1 MQLVSK
7 NKRSNFLLIMLLI
20 ILVTSLT
27 NPIIFSFSDGLS
39 LRLSSFIFLLALFLS
54 VLKNVNNSA
63 VLSNAALSKLI
74 PLFFITLIL
83 SLYFTFDDYNYRKF
97 SGLIAYF
104 YFFVF
109 VFIMSGEKIS
119 LEKAQFFFGSALVI
133 VIASMYII
141 ELATIAK
148 LRSSPLQSALFYVF
162 PFQLLY
168 YNFFSKKQLLDKGV
182 LVFSIL
188 ATVYA
193 LSFDFQKSAFIYIF
207 STLCLIFWITSKK
220 IKLSRKI
227 LWLTLI
233 CILVSFG
240 YDFVWQSFSNEIFDR
255 DYSVINSS
263 RDVDALDSSLYR
275 FYVYQYAFDSVT
287 SDIFHFLFGYGPGYF
302 ATVHDG
308 KTPHSSLLYL
318 LMSFGIFG
326 FLSYYL
332 LIFLSLRRLLK
343 GLSLDNYSRL
353 SGFLIVFILS
363 GSIYSLFNNI
373 NGLSWEE
380 FSFTTNIL
388 YFIAILIPFNLY
400 EVKNDR
406 R

>member
-1 MQLVSK
+1 
-7 NKRSNFLLIMLLI
+7 MLLI

-27 NPIIFSFSDGLS
+27 NPIIFSFSDGLN
-39 LRLSSFIFLLALFLS
+39 LRLSSLIFLLALFLS
-54 VLKNVNNSA
+54 VLQNVNNSV
-63 VLSNAALSKLI
+63 VLINAALSKLI
-74 PLFFITLIL
+74 PLFFITLCL
-83 SLYFTFDDYNYRKF
+83 SLYFTFDDYTYRKF

-109 VFIMSGEKIS
+109 LFIMSGEKIS
-119 LEKAQFFFGSALVI
+119 LDKAQFFFGIALI
-133 VIASMYII
+133 ITIMSMYAI
-141 ELATIAK
+141 EIATIAK
-148 LRSSPLQSALFYVF
+148 LRTSTSESGLFYTFPLQF
-162 PFQLLY
+162 LY
-168 YNFFSKKQLLDKGV
+168 FVFFSKQKLLDKV
-182 LVFSIL
+182 FLLFSIFV
-188 ATVYA
+188 TVYA
-193 LSFDFQKSAFIYIF
+193 FSFDFQKSAFIYIF
-207 STLCLIFWITSKK
+207 STIFLMFWITFRKV
-220 IKLSRKI
+220 KLSRKI

-233 CILVSFG
+233 CVLVSFG
-240 YDFVWQSFSNEIFDR
+240 YDFVLQIFLNEIFDR

-263 RDVDALDSSLYR
+263 RDVNILDSSLYR
-275 FYVYQYAFDSVT
+275 FYVYQYVFDSVT
-287 SDIFHFLFGYGPGYF
+287 SDIFHLLFGYGPGYF
-302 ATVHDG
+302 ETVHDG
-308 KTPHSSLLYL
+308 KTPHSSPLYL
-318 LMSFGIFG
+318 LLSFGIFG
-326 FLSYYL
+326 FLSYYF

-343 GLSLDNYSRL
+343 GLSLDSYSQL